1 MAELFEVIRERA
13 TKAAFE
19 ADKLKRITQIR
30 ASMISLN
37 RELEQE
43 KKRLGDAVF
52 QLYDTGKLT
61 QPELLELCE
70 QLAPMRGQIA
80 EKEAEIE
87 RIRQEEPPEVPIPAL
102 YGHIC
107 QRCRT
112 KFPGEVVFCPRC
124 GTRIE
129 DVPPPTGLICPKCGA
144 ALAEG
149 TVFCPSCGVRVVE
162 EASESLSTQT

>member
-1 MAELFEVIRERA
+1 MAELFEGIKERA

-30 ASMISLN
+30 ANLISLN

-43 KKRLGDAVF
+43 KKKLRDVVL
-52 QLYDTGKLT
+52 QLYDAGELT
-61 QPELLELCE
+61 RPELLELCE
-70 QLAPMRGQIA
+70 QLAPLRRQIA

-87 RIRQEEPPEVPIPAL
+87 RIRQEEAPGVTIPSL

-107 QRCRT
+107 PRCKTR
-112 KFPGEVVFCPRC
+112 FPVEVIFCPNC

-149 TVFCPSCGVRVVE
+149 AVFCPSCGVRVE
-162 EASESLSTQT
+162 EDSK

>member
-1 MAELFEVIRERA
+1 MAELFEGIKERA

-30 ASMISLN
+30 ASIISLN

-43 KKRLGDAVF
+43 KKKLSDALL
-52 QLYDTGKLT
+52 QLYDAGELT
-61 QPELLELCE
+61 QPEVLELCE

-80 EKEAEIE
+80 EKEAKIE
-87 RIRQEEPPEVPIPAL
+87 RIRQEEAPEVPVSAL

-107 QRCRT
+107 PRCKT
-112 KFPGEVVFCPRC
+112 KFPEEVIFCPRC
-124 GTRIE
+124 GSKIE

-149 TVFCPSCGVRVVE
+149 AVFCPSCGVRVE
-162 EASESLSTQT
+162 EVSESLSTQT

>member
-1 MAELFEVIRERA
+1 MAELFEGIKGRV

-19 ADKLKRITQIR
+19 ADKLKRIAQIR
-30 ASMISLN
+30 ASIISLN

-43 KKRLGDAVF
+43 KKELGDALL
-52 QLYDTGKLT
+52 QLYDAGELT

-70 QLAPMRGQIA
+70 QLAPLRGQIA
-80 EKEAEIE
+80 QKEAEIE
-87 RIRQEEPPEVPIPAL
+87 RIRQEEAPEVPIPTL

-107 QRCRT
+107 PRCKT
-112 KFPGEVVFCPRC
+112 KFPAEVIFCPNC

-129 DVPPPTGLICPKCGA
+129 DVPPPAGLVCPKCGT

-149 TVFCPSCGVRVVE
+149 AVFCSSCGVRVE
-162 EASESLSTQT
+162 EASESLSTQN